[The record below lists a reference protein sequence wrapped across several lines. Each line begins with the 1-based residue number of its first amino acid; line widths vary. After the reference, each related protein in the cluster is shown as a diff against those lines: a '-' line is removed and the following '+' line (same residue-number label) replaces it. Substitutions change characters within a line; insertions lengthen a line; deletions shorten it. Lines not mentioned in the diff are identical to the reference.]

1 MPCPIEEYNLHL
13 LNRYKETISDG
24 EGIRFSIYLAG
35 CSHRCKGCHNP
46 ASWDPNNGVLLTDSI
61 LTDIIAEIK
70 ENPLL
75 DGITISGGDP
85 FYNPVGLEALLSRLK
100 EETGMNIWVY
110 TGYTLEQLSN
120 DPLLSL
126 PLKYI
131 DILVDGPFIQEE
143 FDPTL
148 RFRGSRNQ
156 RIIYLKK

>member
-46 ASWDPNNGVLLTDSI
+46 ASWDPKNGVLLTDSI

>member
-110 TGYTLEQLSN
+110 TGYTLEQLTN

-131 DILVDGPFIQEE
+131 DVLVDGPFIQEE

>member
-1 MPCPIEEYNLHL
+1 MSCPIEEYNLRL

-35 CSHRCKGCHNP
+35 CPHRCPGCQNP
-46 ASWDPNNGVLLTDSI
+46 ASWDPEGGVLMTETI
-61 LTDIIAEIK
+61 LADIIGEIK

-75 DGITISGGDP
+75 DGITVSGGDP
-85 FYNPVGLEALLSRLK
+85 FFNPVGLTALLSRLK

-110 TGYTLEQLSN
+110 TGYTLEALMD

-126 PLKYI
+126 PLQYI
-131 DILVDGPFIQEE
+131 DVLVDGPFIQNQ

-156 RIIYLKK
+156 RIIFLKK

>member
-85 FYNPVGLEALLSRLK
+85 FHNPVGLEALLSRLK

>member
-35 CSHRCKGCHNP
+35 CPHRCKGCHNP

-75 DGITISGGDP
+75 DGITVSGGDP

-110 TGYTLEQLSN
+110 TGYTLEQLTN

-131 DILVDGPFIQEE
+131 DVLVDGPFVQEE

>member
-85 FYNPVGLEALLSRLK
+85 FYNPVGLEVLLSRLK